1 MVAIDPN
8 VFLQQSGTFLVYMK
22 MSSVDV
28 DKFRILKT
36 LVTKENQI
44 KLRYSRTCL

>member
-1 MVAIDPN
+1 MVVIDPN

-28 DKFRILKT
+28 DKFSILKSS
-36 LVTKENQI
+36 VTKENYPTVRLAL
-44 KLRYSRTCL
+44 KG